1 MADHHRSSETA
12 VWLRHWLLVLV
23 SPLILGIL
31 ASLFV
36 SWGTNSTLVP
46 VWLWLVATAL
56 GICWVLMY
64 LASFTR
70 VFRRPILWLTAWRRS
85 RRFAHPRVLVLN
97 GSLALRQSGNV
108 PLYSTD
114 KRPDDWHQRLSRNP
128 RWTVEI
134 GPVQSIESEPYEI
147 IVNPFG
153 EAYPEE
159 NLSLHSTLMR
169 MADWVYNGGV
179 YVNVAGYPFWWQHNP
194 ITGVTTE
201 SGRWDLKLDPKTKQV
216 SGQLK
221 PLLSDTLL
229 GISPDMDFPK
239 SVVVSAQD
247 DLDRQR
253 FGEIAGAGGKND
265 VNVFRPYLSSSHSM
279 IPMLRSDDKKI
290 IIIGAVPYGDGFF
303 LFAGLEIDQSTPA
316 FDKAIAAIEGWA
328 KYESK
333 KLSTQGK

>member
-1 MADHHRSSETA
+1 MADRHRSSESA
-12 VWLRHWLLVLV
+12 VQLRHWLLVLV
-23 SPLILGIL
+23 SPLILGVL

-36 SWGTNSTLVP
+36 SWGTGASVP
-46 VWLWLVATAL
+46 VWLWWVSAAL
-56 GICWVLMY
+56 GICWVLLY
-64 LASFTR
+64 LASFKR
-70 VFRRPILWLTAWRRS
+70 VFRHPILWLAAWNRS
-85 RRFAHPRVLVLN
+85 MRFEHPRVLVLD
-97 GSLALRQSGNV
+97 GSLVPRQPGNV

-114 KRPDDWHQRLSRNP
+114 KRPDDWRQSLSSRNP
-128 RWTVEI
+128 RWAVET
-134 GPVQSIESEPYEI
+134 GPVQSIETEPYEI

-159 NLSLHSTLMR
+159 DLSLHSTLTR

-194 ITGVTTE
+194 LTGVTTE
-201 SGRWDLKLDPKTKQV
+201 SGRWDLKVDPNTQQV

-229 GISPDMDFPK
+229 GISPDMSFLK
-239 SVVVSAQD
+239 SVVVGAQD
-247 DLDRQR
+247 DSDRRR
-253 FGEIAGAGGKND
+253 FGEIAGAGGQTN
-265 VNVFRPYLSSSHSM
+265 VHVFRPYPWSTHLM
-279 IPMLRSDDKKI
+279 IPMLRSDDRKV

-316 FDKAIAAIEGWA
+316 FDKAVTAIEGWA

-333 KLSTQGK
+333 KRST